1 MLELAVDFYKN
12 LFGEEEKMD
21 IYLGENF
28 WGEEEK
34 VLDEENI
41 SLDRVISEEE
51 VREAV
56 LSSYA
61 EGAPGPDGFTF
72 LFYQKF
78 WEVIKTD
85 LINMFRDLIRM
96 KHIYLDLTFAMLTLI
111 PKEADT
117 TSLKKYRPISLTN
130 CSFIFFCKSLY

>member
-1 MLELAVDFYKN
+1 MLVVAVDFYKN
-12 LFGEEEKMD
+12 LFGKEEKMD
-21 IYLGENF
+21 IDLGEIF

-34 VLDEENI
+34 ISGEENN
-41 SLDRVISEEE
+41 SLYRVISEEE

-56 LSSYA
+56 FSSHA

-72 LFYQKF
+72 LLYQKF

-130 CSFIFFCKSLY
+130 CSFNFFCKSLY